1 MFFLKRSLVWQLV
14 GNPVYSRDSTSN
26 SLVLLSP
33 IFAWPLLQPTM
44 FFLKRSLIWSGW
56 CSCLFRGFYFKQS
69 GTFICIS
76 LCSNDVLLQTV
87 PSIPPMSW
95 YPVNKLTHI
104 YIYTYIYRFVLNL
117 SSLYIDH
124 YSMLVRWGSVLWDF
138 HLKNKD
144 YAESTVRFTA
154 PLRERLSC
162 GRSSPCLLVSLEK
175 GRCMQMSRGPW
186 KICWLNPHLSSLI
199 WVNRRQFQHSTLAS
213 NAQTHGRHYPQ
224 SYTHNIVKY
233 IYIYIL

>member
-1 MFFLKRSLVWQLV
+1 
-14 GNPVYSRDSTSN
+14 
-26 SLVLLSP
+26 
-33 IFAWPLLQPTM
+33 
-44 FFLKRSLIWSGW
+44 
-56 CSCLFRGFYFKQS
+56 
-69 GTFICIS
+69 
-76 LCSNDVLLQTV
+76 
-87 PSIPPMSW
+87 
-95 YPVNKLTHI
+95 
-104 YIYTYIYRFVLNL
+104 
-117 SSLYIDH
+117 
-124 YSMLVRWGSVLWDF
+124 MLVRWGSVLWDF

-224 SYTHNIVKY
+224 SYTHNIV
-233 IYIYIL
+233 IYIYIVDSSCHFNSIWRWHLYQFCCSNHPFLADFLSGLSCRTQISDTVISSPWARRNRNENPSKKSPREPRAEESVISQATSNI

>member
-1 MFFLKRSLVWQLV
+1 MFISIPRILFQTVW
-14 GNPVYSRDSTSN
+14 Y
-26 SLVLLSP
+26 
-33 IFAWPLLQPTM
+33 
-44 FFLKRSLIWSGW
+44 
-56 CSCLFRGFYFKQS
+56 FYLH
-69 GTFICIS
+69 CP
-76 LCSNDVLLQTV
+76 CSNDVLLQTV

-95 YPVNKLTHI
+95 YPVNKLTH
-104 YIYTYIYRFVLNL
+104 RFVLNL

-175 GRCMQMSRGPW
+175 GRCMQMSCGPW

-199 WVNRRQFQHSTLAS
+199 CVNRRQFQHSTLAS

-224 SYTHNIVKY
+224 SYTHNIV
-233 IYIYIL
+233 IYIYCRQLMSFQQHLKVTSLPVLLF